1 MKILLKSIHV
11 LPSSHGLE
19 SVVNRRQLQRG
30 KRDVDAARV
39 IQKIKKNT

>member
-30 KRDVDAARV
+30 KRDVDGARV